1 MLCPHNSPA
10 SCCEGNASLVSTFV
24 HMQIQMKHPA
34 EAQVQGSSV
43 GRNPALIV
51 CSSCCLPDLKPQA
64 LLHRTRIQ
72 NGSRH
77 VPLSLPSAARPFP
90 SLLLWQRFPSDLPP
104 PAWPT
109 PSVLQLCRQ
118 AGKAGQPVREDIP
131 STAPRRTVLRCR
143 PLYWGHTG
151 CPAPSSSP
159 GLLGSRNCVKI
170 ILISPVPHPVTGT
183 YIRMSQ
189 KP

>member
-1 MLCPHNSPA
+1 MGRDPA
-10 SCCEGNASLVSTFV
+10 S
-24 HMQIQMKHPA
+24 
-34 EAQVQGSSV
+34 
-43 GRNPALIV
+43 
-51 CSSCCLPDLKPQA
+51 LKPQA

-77 VPLSLPSAARPFP
+77 APLSLPSAGRPFP
-90 SLLLWQRFPSDLPP
+90 SLLLWQRVPSDLPP

-131 STAPRRTVLRCR
+131 STAPRRTVLRRR

-170 ILISPVPHPVTGT
+170 ILISPVPHPMMGT
-183 YIRMSQ
+183 YICMSQ